1 MIFLVIC
8 ASCVSCC
15 CCFALDFF
23 SSLHSFF
30 IVVSFWIFRTFFS
43 SFVWGLPV
51 LLCCRCVCVF
61 FQISSC
67 VCTQYKS
74 STQQKPHTIYILDVF
89 FCSSFTLALVSYF
102 LSVIIITTFLFVASV
117 CNTHKTVCVYIFF
130 SAHFEEFWSTITKKK
145 KKNTRK
151 V

>member
-8 ASCVSCC
+8 ASCVFCC

-61 FQISSC
+61 FSDL
-67 VCTQYKS
+67 VMRV
-74 STQQKPHTIYILDVF
+74 HTIQIEYATKAAYNLYTWCF
-89 FCSSFTLALVSYF
+89 FFVLLSHSHWLVIFSQWLLLQFFF
-102 LSVIIITTFLFVASV
+102 LWLLCVIHIKLF
-117 CNTHKTVCVYIFF
+117 VYIF
-130 SAHFEEFWSTITKKK
+130 SSLPTL
-145 KKNTRK
+145 KNFDPR
-151 V
+151 

>member
-1 MIFLVIC
+1 MIC
-8 ASCVSCC
+8 ASCVFCC

-61 FQISSC
+61 FFRSRHAC
-67 VCTQYKS
+67 AHNTNRVRNKS
-74 STQQKPHTIYILDVF
+74 RIQFIYLMFF

-130 SAHFEEFWSTITKKK
+130 SAHFEEF
-145 KKNTRK
+145 
-151 V
+151 